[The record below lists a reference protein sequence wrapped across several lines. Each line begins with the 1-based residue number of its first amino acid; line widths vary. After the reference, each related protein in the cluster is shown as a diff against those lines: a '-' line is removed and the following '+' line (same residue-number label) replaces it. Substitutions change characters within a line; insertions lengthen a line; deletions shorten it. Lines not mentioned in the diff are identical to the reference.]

1 MNRSLRFLP
10 PVLVVSFLLLSTS
23 GAVDASPPLPSSLY
37 GTVKLNGANVPD
49 GTLVQALIHDKVIA
63 SSLAQTYQGGSVYSL
78 DIPGDDTSSAAVEGG
93 VDGDTI
99 SFRIGGIQASQ
110 TGAWRSGTNVN
121 LDLTASSAAA
131 PLPPQPSQTP
141 LPPQPSQTPVPPQP
155 SQTPVPPQPSQTP
168 LPPQP
173 SQTPVPP
180 QPSRTPLP
188 PQPSIQ
194 VSPTRVPPTPTRIA
208 ELTTQGSP
216 ARTSV
221 PTLPPTVS
229 VGSPTALSAIGSPK
243 TSIIVNTTQE
253 TQPTATANALQPP
266 GNAQTRV
273 PTAERSPS
281 VFAANTR
288 PSLPKSESDASH
300 ETKSPS
306 LWWIGILLIIIVFL
320 VSGLW
325 YALKKRRTAKG

>member
-1 MNRSLRFLP
+1 MNRFLRFLP
-10 PVLVVSFLLLSTS
+10 PVLVVSLLLLSTS
-23 GAVDASPPLPSSLY
+23 GVVDASPPLPSSLY

-78 DIPGDDTSSAAVEGG
+78 NIPGDDMSTAVVEGG

-110 TGAWRSGTNVN
+110 TGAWRSGTNVK

-131 PLPPQPSQTP
+131 
-141 LPPQPSQTPVPPQP
+141 
-155 SQTPVPPQPSQTP
+155 P

-188 PQPSIQ
+188 PQPSRTPAPPQPSQTPAPPQPSIP
-194 VSPTRVPPTPTRIA
+194 VSPTRVPPTATRIA

-229 VGSPTALSAIGSPK
+229 VGSPTALSASGSPQ

-288 PSLPKSESDASH
+288 PSVPKSESDASR

-325 YALKKRRTAKG
+325 YVLKKRRTAKG